1 MQCFHYYQQFVN
13 EVDVM
18 RVKFKVTCLVCQWL
32 SGQVPLY
39 LADDCCLVSDS
50 NRRSLWSAD
59 VPTCVVPRTLSSYG
73 DRTFAATGPRLWN
86 SLPVQLRNPDITYG
100 LFRWQLKGHLFW
112 EAWTRRSVTS
122 DMRHLRKTLTYLL
135 KASYINITVKYF
147 TRVKIVSCFCLHA
160 ELFKGFLI
168 MLISMDVWRL
178 TFI

>member
-1 MQCFHYYQQFVN
+1 M
-13 EVDVM
+13 
-18 RVKFKVTCLVCQWL
+18 L
-32 SGQVPLY
+32 
-39 LADDCCLVSDS
+39 
-50 NRRSLWSAD
+50 
-59 VPTCVVPRTLSSYG
+59 CVLSSKWHVWFASDCPG
-73 DRTFAATGPRLWN
+73 RCLSTWQMIAASCPTAIGALCGQLTFRLAWCHEHSAVTATELFQPLDLACGTLFWSSCTIQTSPSR
-86 SLPVQLRNPDITYG
+86 